1 MSLIIRKKLSYLL
14 VALMVIQSMV
24 VMANEHLSHG
34 HHGVFNQE
42 ILSGIRLHQGPKAN
56 HHQRHLAVLTGDF
69 ERAANP
75 SGEASSEVLQQC
87 SDQASQPVAEK
98 HCCDCH
104 TFMSTF
110 LLSHDDPF
118 IAEAPSRTDA
128 SEYRFSFLSNPK
140 LPALRPPIPKI

>member
-14 VALMVIQSMV
+14 VALMVIQSMM
-24 VMANEHLSHG
+24 VMANEHLGHG
-34 HHGVFNQE
+34 HQGVFNQGTP
-42 ILSGIRLHQGPKAN
+42 SGIRLHQGPKAN
-56 HHQRHLAVLTGDF
+56 QHQRQLAVLKGSF
-69 ERAANP
+69 EQTANP
-75 SGEASSEVLQQC
+75 SSEVLQQC

-110 LLSHDDPF
+110 LLSYDDPF

-140 LPALRPPIPKI
+140 SPALRPPIPKI

>member
-34 HHGVFNQE
+34 HQGVFNQE
-42 ILSGIRLHQGPKAN
+42 TLSGIRLHQGPKVN
-56 HHQRHLAVLTGDF
+56 HHQRHLAVLTG
-69 ERAANP
+69 EANP
-75 SGEASSEVLQQC
+75 SSEVLQQC

-104 TFMSTF
+104 TFLNIF

-140 LPALRPPIPKI
+140 SPALRPPIPKI